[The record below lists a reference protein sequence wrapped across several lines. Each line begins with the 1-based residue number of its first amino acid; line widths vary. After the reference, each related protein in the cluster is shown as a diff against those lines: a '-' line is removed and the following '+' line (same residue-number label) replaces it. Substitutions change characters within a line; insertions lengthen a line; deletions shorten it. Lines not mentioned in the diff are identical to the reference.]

1 MTEMTHRYL
10 ELVWYKALA
19 ELRAEA
25 ARFYLGFLWWI
36 IEPVLYMAAF
46 YVVFGLIFE
55 RGGPDFIPFLLCGL
69 VVWKWFG
76 STVIISSNTI
86 VANAGLMQ
94 QVYLPKYLFPA
105 IVVVINTIKFLF
117 VFTVLL
123 VFLLAYGLR
132 PTEAWLSLPL
142 IMMTQLLFIASIAGL
157 VSATVPFVPDFRL
170 FLDNAMMLL
179 FFLSGIFFDIGAIS
193 HKLQTIIRLNPLAVI
208 IESYR
213 SVLIHG
219 QWPDGRYMAF
229 VLVFALVGLLAARQV
244 LARYDRIYPKV
255 LV

>member
-25 ARFYLGFLWWI
+25 ARAYLGFLWWI

-46 YVVFGLIFE
+46 YVVFGIIFQ
-55 RGGPDFIPFLLCGL
+55 RGGPDFVPFLLCGL
-69 VVWKWFG
+69 LVWKWFG
-76 STVIISSNTI
+76 STVVASSNTI
-86 VANAGLMQ
+86 MANAALMQ
-94 QVYLPKYLFPA
+94 QVYLPKYLFPS
-105 IVVVINTIKFLF
+105 IVVVINTLKFLL
-117 VFTVLL
+117 VFSVLL
-123 VFLLAYGLR
+123 VFLLVYGIR
-132 PTEAWLSLPL
+132 PTEAWLCLPL
-142 IMMTQLLFIASIAGL
+142 IILTQFLLVASIAGL

-170 FLDNAMMLL
+170 FLDNAMMMLL
-179 FFLSGIFFDIGAIS
+179 FLSGIFFDIGTLS
-193 HKLQTIIRLNPLAVI
+193 DKLQTIIRLNPMAVL

-213 SVLIHG
+213 VVLIDG

-229 VLVFALVGLLAARQV
+229 VVGFALFGLLAARQV
-244 LARYDRIYPKV
+244 FARYDRIYPKV